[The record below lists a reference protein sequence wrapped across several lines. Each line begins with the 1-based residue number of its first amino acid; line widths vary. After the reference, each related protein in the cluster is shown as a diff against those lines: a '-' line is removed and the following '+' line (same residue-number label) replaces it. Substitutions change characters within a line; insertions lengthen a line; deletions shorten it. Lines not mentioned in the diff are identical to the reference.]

1 MDNFLGQKYE
11 YPQTRN
17 IIAKGWSGMLFL
29 LFLMMIADIVECGI
43 KNDFSFL
50 TKDPGSKGLWFIVIM
65 TIINVSIQISVQTFE
80 SKKFRWF
87 VFSLTLLYTL
97 FFIGHQ
103 VVHLVM
109 GEGIDIHFF
118 LDITHHLLGIWAVI
132 FAYKWA
138 KYSN

>member
-29 LFLMMIADIVECGI
+29 LFLMMITDIVECGI

-65 TIINVSIQISVQTFE
+65 TIINVSIQILVQTFE